1 MQDEEN
7 NTTYYTYDAASQ
19 LTQVVDAL
27 NQKTSYGYDMDGN
40 KTSQTDA
47 NGNTTSYIYD
57 TLNRRTSR
65 TLSLLQT
72 ESWTYDFEQNQITH
86 VDFNGKTTTLAYDS
100 LNRLLSKKP
109 DASFSATTVSFMYT
123 ATGQRQSMTDASG
136 VTTYTYS
143 NRDQALQKATPEGA
157 LNYTYDLAGNVASV
171 VSSNAGGTNV
181 SYAWDADNRLSSVTD
196 NVTNGLTN
204 YSYDATSQ
212 IASFTYPNGAT
223 HAFTYDLRD
232 RTTALSV
239 TGPGLS
245 AIASYGQT
253 FGPSGHKLSV
263 AESGGRAEG
272 YGYDLI
278 YRLLNET
285 IAGDPVTANNGVLTY
300 MLDPVGNRK
309 SLTSTLMALPAQT
322 LNYDADDRLTTDT
335 YDANGNT
342 VSSGG
347 TNYTYDFE
355 DRLLSTSSG
364 VQIAYDGDGKRV
376 SETVGGITT
385 KFLVDDPTPT
395 HYAQV
400 AEETAN
406 GAVGAQFTY
415 GLMRIS
421 QNRDGVV
428 SYYGYDAGGSTRDL
442 LNGAGTVTDTYEYD
456 AFGNLVAQT
465 GSTANEFLC
474 RGEQFDSALGM
485 YYLRARY
492 YVPRTGR
499 FLTADKYEGE
509 DVHACDCPLKTP
521 RININQVFGY
531 ANADP
536 VGMID
541 PGGRGPLLD
550 ALVDAVIWVQVAA
563 YVAIGT
569 AYLTLKLAPDILHFV
584 LCADAWVTGD
594 PGAQAACTQWP
605 LINQN

>member
-1 MQDEEN
+1 M
-7 NTTYYTYDAASQ
+7 
-19 LTQVVDAL
+19 
-27 NQKTSYGYDMDGN
+27 
-40 KTSQTDA
+40 
-47 NGNTTSYIYD
+47 
-57 TLNRRTSR
+57 
-65 TLSLLQT
+65 
-72 ESWTYDFEQNQITH
+72 EQNQITH
-86 VDFNGKTTTLAYDS
+86 VDFNGKTTALAYDS
-100 LNRLLSKKP
+100 LNRVLSKKP
-109 DASFSATTVSFMYT
+109 DASFGATTVSFTYT

-143 NRDQALQKATPEGA
+143 NRDQVQQKTTPEGA
-157 LNYTYDLAGNVASV
+157 LSYTYDLAGNVASV
-171 VSSNAGGTNV
+171 VSSNMNGTNV
-181 SYAWDADNRLSSVTD
+181 SYAWDADNRLWIVTD

-212 IASFTYPNGAT
+212 IASLTYPNGAT

-272 YGYDLI
+272 YEYDLI

-285 IAGDPVTANNGVLTY
+285 VSGDPVTANNGVLTY

-322 LNYDADDRLTTDT
+322 LTYDDDDRLTTDT

-342 VSSGG
+342 LSSGG

-376 SETVGGITT
+376 SETVGGVTT
-385 KFLVDDPTPT
+385 KYLVDDLTPT
-395 HYAQV
+395 RYAQL

-406 GAVGAQFTY
+406 GAVVAQFIY

-421 QNRDGVV
+421 QNRAGAL
-428 SYYGYDAGGSTRDL
+428 SYYGYDAGGSTREL
-442 LNGAGTVTDTYEYD
+442 LNRSGAVTDTYDYD
-456 AFGNLVAQT
+456 AFGNTVAQT
-465 GSTANEFLC
+465 GLTTNEFLY
-474 RGEQFDSALGM
+474 RGEQFDSALAM
-485 YYLRARY
+485 YYLRARW

-499 FLTADKYEGE
+499 FLTADKLEREEVG
-509 DVHACDCPLKTP
+509 ACDCGPSKRVLIGVQPL
-521 RININQVFGY
+521 FAY
-531 ANADP
+531 ANSDP
-536 VGMID
+536 LNLID
-541 PGGRGPLLD
+541 PSGREAFFSVARLAQVVVFAAATFPATACALPAFLNQYRAAHNLPPLPLED
-550 ALVDAVIWVQVAA
+550 F
-563 YVAIGT
+563 
-569 AYLTLKLAPDILHFV
+569 YLTDVGCNAIFIFSTIL
-584 LCADAWVTGD
+584 GI
-594 PGAQAACTQWP
+594 GALFA
-605 LINQN
+605 